1 MTALKVLAIAALL
14 VGGASVALAQ
24 SGPPSG
30 GQPAVAGRPPA
41 APPASGPPGPGVNPA
56 PKIEES
62 AAAPTGTV
70 SGTGMAT
77 RPRVATRH
85 HKKMYLSAKAAP
97 AASLAYCQTEQQVK
111 APCACGP
118 AKIACP
124 PGMYCH
130 AFVNACTP

>member
-1 MTALKVLAIAALL
+1 MTTVKCLGIVALL
-14 VGGASVALAQ
+14 LSSMSLAMAQ
-24 SGPPSG
+24 SGPPTG

-56 PKIEES
+56 PKVEQS
-62 AAAPTGTV
+62 AAAPAGTV
-70 SGTGMAT
+70 SGTRT
-77 RPRVATRH
+77 RVATRH
-85 HKKMYLSAKAAP
+85 HKKMFMSAKAAP

-111 APCACGP
+111 TACACGP

-130 AFVNACTP
+130 AFGNACTP

>member
-1 MTALKVLAIAALL
+1 MTTVKVLAIAVLL
-14 VGGASVALAQ
+14 IGGASVALAQ

-56 PKIEES
+56 PKIEQS
-62 AAAPTGTV
+62 SAAPTGTA
-70 SGTGMAT
+70 SGT
-77 RPRVATRH
+77 RIATRH

-130 AFVNACTP
+130 AFGNACTP

>member
-1 MTALKVLAIAALL
+1 MTTVKVLAIAVLL
-14 VGGASVALAQ
+14 VSSASMTLAQ
-24 SGPPSG
+24 SGPPTG

-56 PKIEES
+56 PKIEQS
-62 AAAPTGTV
+62 AAAPTGTTAP
-70 SGTGMAT
+70 G
-77 RPRVATRH
+77 PRMATRH
-85 HKKMYLSAKAAP
+85 HKNHKKMYMSAKAAP

-130 AFVNACTP
+130 AFGNACTP

>member
-1 MTALKVLAIAALL
+1 MTTLKGLGIVALL
-14 VGGASVALAQ
+14 LSSVSLAVAQ

-56 PKIEES
+56 PKVEQS
-62 AAAPTGTV
+62 AAVPTGP
-70 SGTGMAT
+70 A
-77 RPRVATRH
+77 PRSHMATRH
-85 HKKMYLSAKAAP
+85 HKKMYLSARAAP

-111 APCACGP
+111 TACACGP

-124 PGMYCH
+124 PGMFCH
-130 AFVNACTP
+130 AFGNACTP

>member
-1 MTALKVLAIAALL
+1 MTIAKILAIAALL
-14 VGGASVALAQ
+14 VSGASVALAQ
-24 SGPPSG
+24 SGRPSG

-41 APPASGPPGPGVNPA
+41 APSASGPPGPGVNPA
-56 PKIEES
+56 PKIEQS

-70 SGTGMAT
+70 AA
-77 RPRVATRH
+77 PRTAARH
-85 HKKMYLSAKAAP
+85 HKKMYMSAKAAP

-130 AFVNACTP
+130 AFGNACTP

>member
-1 MTALKVLAIAALL
+1 MTIVKVLAIAALL
-14 VGGASVALAQ
+14 VGGVSVALAQ

-56 PKIEES
+56 PKIEQS
-62 AAAPTGTV
+62 AAPTP
-70 SGTGMAT
+70 SGTRT
-77 RPRVATRH
+77 ATRH
-85 HKKMYLSAKAAP
+85 HKKMYMSAKAAP

-130 AFVNACTP
+130 AFGNACTP

>member
-1 MTALKVLAIAALL
+1 MTIAKILAIAALL
-14 VGGASVALAQ
+14 VGGASVTLAQ

-41 APPASGPPGPGVNPA
+41 APAASGPPGPGVNPA
-56 PKIEES
+56 PKIEQS
-62 AAAPTGTV
+62 AAAPTGTA
-70 SGTGMAT
+70 SGTRT
-77 RPRVATRH
+77 ATRH
-85 HKKMYLSAKAAP
+85 HKNKKMYMSAKAAP

-130 AFVNACTP
+130 AFGNACTP